1 MFKKMEIRVEFDQES
16 SKISE
21 KIIFSCEGFELHHN
35 DITELKKKKFIS
47 YVVEE
52 TLPRVIPCQIL
63 VFIENS
69 NRARIV
75 FFNQRFV
82 LPLEVFDEPF
92 LNKNLIDR
100 HKTNGW
106 FRMEFT
112 IPLHNKH
119 IKLDFSLKI

>member
-1 MFKKMEIRVEFDQES
+1 MEIHVEFDAES

-21 KIIFSCEGFELHHN
+21 KIIFSCEEFELTHD
-35 DITELKKKKFIS
+35 DIADLKRKKLIS

-52 TLPRVIPCQIL
+52 TLPRRIPCQVL

-100 HKTNGW
+100 CKTTG
-106 FRMEFT
+106 
-112 IPLHNKH
+112 
-119 IKLDFSLKI
+119 